1 MYRGWPIIKREF
13 IEMARTKAYII
24 GTLLGPALIALLMV
38 GPLLFMRASG
48 GGERTILVLDASGTG
63 AGTEVAAVL
72 QAMDPAATDGM
83 GSRFTATVQEMSG
96 DDREARSA
104 ARSRVAGEEDE
115 GLDGFLYLPP
125 DFIAAGTPVLY
136 EGRNATSVTQMS
148 QVRQAVNQIA
158 RGRRLAEAGVT
169 PEVVMRAMAPVTM
182 EARKPG
188 SEEEE
193 GEGAEAAFFLGLI
206 MGMAVYFAVVLFAA
220 SVMRGVLEEKRDR
233 IVEVLLSS
241 IRARQLIVGKVLG
254 IGAASLFQMLV
265 WVVFVAAAFV
275 WGPGLAAHYGIDF
288 PDIPSIPGEVVLVFL
303 FFFATGFLLYAAL
316 FGAAGAIATSDQEA
330 NQMQFPVTIPL
341 IVGIFM
347 MYSLVADADSGV
359 AVAGSLIPFT
369 APVVMPVRAM
379 MTDIPLAE
387 YAIAAVLMFV
397 TLVAIMW
404 ATAKIYRIGV
414 LSTGKRPSMTE
425 LLRWLRTA

>member
-24 GTLLGPALIALLMV
+24 GTLLGPLFIVLLMV
-38 GPLLFMRASG
+38 GPLLFMRAGG
-48 GGERTILVLDASGTG
+48 GGERTVLVLDASGTDAG
-63 AGTEVAAVL
+63 AEVAASL
-72 QAMDPAATDGM
+72 GAAGPEAVDGM
-83 GSRFTATVQEMSG
+83 GSRFTATVQRVQA
-96 DDREARSA
+96 DDREAMRA
-104 ARSRVAGEEDE
+104 ARARVGTE
-115 GLDGFLYLPP
+115 GGDALDGFLYLPP
-125 DFIAAGTPVLY
+125 AFIESGVPVLY
-136 EGRNATSVTQMS
+136 EGRNATSMTQMAQIRQS
-148 QVRQAVNQIA
+148 LNQVA

-169 PEVVMRAMAPVTM
+169 PEVVMTAMAPVAM

-188 SEEEE
+188 SDEEE
-193 GEGAEAAFFLGLI
+193 GEGAETAFFLGLI

-254 IGAASLFQMLV
+254 IGAASLFQMLI
-265 WVVFVAAAFV
+265 WVGFAAAAFI
-275 WGPGLAAHYGIDF
+275 WGPAIAANYGVGF
-288 PDIPSIPGEVVLVFL
+288 PDVPAIPGGVALVFL
-303 FFFATGFLLYAAL
+303 FFFATGFLLYAAM

-330 NQMQFPVTIPL
+330 NQMQFPVTVPL
-341 IVGIFM
+341 IIGIFM
-347 MYSLVADADSGV
+347 MYSLMADADSGV

-379 MTDIPLAE
+379 MTDIPMIE
-387 YAIAAVLMFV
+387 YVTAGALMLV

-414 LSTGKRPSMTE
+414 LSTGKRPSMAE
-425 LLRWLRTA
+425 LVRWLRTA